1 MEEKIEKDFGSSDLN
16 IGDNYVSAKE
26 MKKSEYLY
34 GVQGSHFRNM
44 IYTDALTEKIR
55 LAKEMVKEL
64 LKVHYTKIDNNRLN
78 KVIDS
83 INFNNAMLKELD
95 GSI

>member
-1 MEEKIEKDFGSSDLN
+1 MEDIKINSVPELKNG
-16 IGDNYVSAKE
+16 GHYVPSKE

-34 GVQGSHFRNM
+34 GVQGSHFKNM
-44 IYTDALTEKIR
+44 IYADALTEKIK
-55 LAKEMVKEL
+55 LAKEMVKEI
-64 LKVHYTKIDNNRLN
+64 LKVHYTEVDSIRLN

-83 INFNNAMLKELD
+83 INFNTAMLKELD

>member
-1 MEEKIEKDFGSSDLN
+1 MEEQKN
-16 IGDNYVSAKE
+16 IPDIQNGYVPSKE

-34 GVQGSHFRNM
+34 GVQGSHFKHM
-44 IYTDALTEKIR
+44 LYEDALTEKIK

-64 LKVHYTKIDNNRLN
+64 LKVHYTQVDSIRLN

-83 INFNNAMLKELD
+83 IKFNNAMLKELD